1 MSDKTASR
9 KTRVFISYSRKN
21 KLFARKLNKAFDDSN
36 IEAWVDWEGIPLSAD
51 WMAEITAAIK
61 ACDAFV
67 FIISPDSL
75 KSKVCMD
82 ELELGIQYNKKIVPV
97 LYVDPEKRQKMHPKL
112 ASTNWVYMRTKKDD
126 FKGTVPKLVE
136 SVQTDLSWVHQHT
149 RLLQRAS
156 EWEQKSR
163 NRSYLLQGSDLSEGE
178 SWMIEST
185 KDETRSVVPLQAEYI
200 NTSRKDAV
208 KRQRNLTFGVG
219 VALAFSI
226 ILGFYAF
233 RQSIEAQ
240 QSRDRAEISQRNAEE
255 KEMARATQQAVA
267 EEQKII
273 ADANA
278 QVAKAQRS
286 AAEAKIYQEKVGEL
300 YASTLLAV
308 DAYQNLPELD
318 DAENILRHNIHL
330 LPTPIS
336 QNTVNAR
343 IWTIQPSPDYLKF
356 VTVDSAGKACAWS
369 MEDGSLFFCIQH
381 EGIVYDSA
389 FSKDG
394 SILVTGTE
402 KGLVSFWDAN
412 TGEAIKALKF
422 DGVIWDL
429 NMHPD
434 GEFLGIARSGA
445 VSIINM
451 KTLNEEFFFTQNG
464 EVKVIDYDETGQ
476 YMGIGTS
483 TGTASIWKFM
493 AGQTIPGPK
502 HNSEVID
509 VAFSPDGKWM
519 VSVGADSVARGV
531 LITSGGQ
538 KYSILHGDWVEDV
551 TFSNDGSWFV
561 TVSDDNTVRVIE
573 TATGQERLRM
583 THANFVQK
591 VRVSSDDQWIATTG
605 YDKTVRIWDSVTGAE
620 VMQIPIDGVGSS
632 IRFNKTATRLV
643 VGDYDG
649 NISIWDIS
657 KLKAH
662 KAFVQIPQFS
672 HKAIFSPDGQWLVVN
687 SDDQSIWAIPADKAG
702 EKEDGRKKIASV
714 NGLTYDMVISS
725 DSKWVAA
732 VEYDSNIAEHNRV
745 VLVSIDGQQKH
756 SLSHGGQTIET
767 VAFTPD
773 NKKIITSDQN
783 GLINIWDVNTRGLLS
798 SFNVDGIALS
808 LTISPDGK
816 YLVAGIEEGNR
827 SIVWSLSTLNQVAVL
842 SQVGREGAAQ
852 FSTDG
857 KFIAT
862 GSSEGT
868 IYLWNAEDGSFDLI
882 ENKLLT
888 SGAVLSMDFS
898 PNNRYLSVGDAT
910 GYVYLFDLELKQ
922 EVARL
927 AHVDKVSGVSFS
939 PDGQQLAAVSR
950 KTVSIWDVPSIPLL
964 TRDTLVETACSHLIR
979 NFDEVRWNTLF
990 FEEEYRLI
998 CPNLPAG
1005 EN

>member
-1 MSDKTASR
+1 
-9 KTRVFISYSRKN
+9 
-21 KLFARKLNKAFDDSN
+21 
-36 IEAWVDWEGIPLSAD
+36 
-51 WMAEITAAIK
+51 
-61 ACDAFV
+61 
-67 FIISPDSL
+67 
-75 KSKVCMD
+75 
-82 ELELGIQYNKKIVPV
+82 LE
-97 LYVDPEKRQKMHPKL
+97 
-112 ASTNWVYMRTKKDD
+112 
-126 FKGTVPKLVE
+126 
-136 SVQTDLSWVHQHT
+136 
-149 RLLQRAS
+149 
-156 EWEQKSR
+156 
-163 NRSYLLQGSDLSEGE
+163 
-178 SWMIEST
+178 
-185 KDETRSVVPLQAEYI
+185 
-200 NTSRKDAV
+200 
-208 KRQRNLTFGVG
+208 
-219 VALAFSI
+219 
-226 ILGFYAF
+226 
-233 RQSIEAQ
+233 
-240 QSRDRAEISQRNAEE
+240 
-255 KEMARATQQAVA
+255 
-267 EEQKII
+267 
-273 ADANA
+273 
-278 QVAKAQRS
+278 
-286 AAEAKIYQEKVGEL
+286 
-300 YASTLLAV
+300 
-308 DAYQNLPELD
+308 
-318 DAENILRHNIHL
+318 
-330 LPTPIS
+330 
-336 QNTVNAR
+336 
-343 IWTIQPSPDYLKF
+343 
-356 VTVDSAGKACAWS
+356 
-369 MEDGSLFFCIQH
+369 
-381 EGIVYDSA
+381 
-389 FSKDG
+389 
-394 SILVTGTE
+394 
-402 KGLVSFWDAN
+402 
-412 TGEAIKALKF
+412 
-422 DGVIWDL
+422 
-429 NMHPD
+429 
-434 GEFLGIARSGA
+434 
-445 VSIINM
+445 
-451 KTLNEEFFFTQNG
+451 
-464 EVKVIDYDETGQ
+464 
-476 YMGIGTS
+476 
-483 TGTASIWKFM
+483 
-493 AGQTIPGPK
+493 
-502 HNSEVID
+502 
-509 VAFSPDGKWM
+509 
-519 VSVGADSVARGV
+519 
-531 LITSGGQ
+531 
-538 KYSILHGDWVEDV
+538 
-551 TFSNDGSWFV
+551 
-561 TVSDDNTVRVIE
+561 
-573 TATGQERLRM
+573 
-583 THANFVQK
+583 
-591 VRVSSDDQWIATTG
+591 
-605 YDKTVRIWDSVTGAE
+605 
-620 VMQIPIDGVGSS
+620 
-632 IRFNKTATRLV
+632 
-643 VGDYDG
+643 
-649 NISIWDIS
+649 
-657 KLKAH
+657 
-662 KAFVQIPQFS
+662 
-672 HKAIFSPDGQWLVVN
+672 KAIFSPDGQWLVVN